1 MKLYLSS
8 YKLGDKTEFLKSH
21 IEEYGNKIAYIAN
34 ALDFT
39 NPNIERRNET
49 ISSDIKNLS
58 EVGFDVEV
66 LDLKDY
72 FSDFSNGAS
81 KGATKL
87 KSKLAAIS
95 AIWVSGG
102 NTFILRQAM
111 KLSGLDEIIINDL
124 STRTDFLYAGYSA
137 GICVLSPDLIHL
149 QTVDNPDER
158 PYKENTEIIWEG
170 LNIID
175 FAILPHY
182 DSDHPESA
190 EIDKEIKFCIENKI
204 LFLALR
210 DGEVIIKD
218 EEES

>member
-8 YKLGDKTEFLKSH
+8 YKIGTEEKFLKSH
-21 IEEYGNKIAYIAN
+21 IEEYGNKIAYISN

-39 NPNIERRNET
+39 NPNIEKINEV
-49 ISSDIKNLS
+49 ISSDIKNLNDI
-58 EVGFDVEV
+58 GFDVEV

-72 FSDFSNGAS
+72 FSDYSNGAP
-81 KGATKL
+81 KL

-111 KLSGLDEIIINDL
+111 KLSGLDEIIINEL
-124 STRTDFLYAGYSA
+124 SERKDFLYAGYSA
-137 GICVLSPDLIHL
+137 GICVLSPDLVHL
-149 QTVDNPDER
+149 QTVDNPDEL
-158 PYKENTEIIWEG
+158 PYKENTETIWEG

-190 EIDKEIKFCIENKI
+190 DIDKEIKFCIENKI

-218 EEES
+218 EEEN